1 MPKTEEMLQAGS
13 SSELV
18 DCGVIPHPAPR
29 REWQILAV
37 LVGVQFIHIMDF
49 TMMMSLAP
57 QFMRLYEI
65 TPQQFGLLISVYT
78 FSAGIC
84 GFFAAFII
92 DHFDRKKSVVV
103 VCGGFSL
110 AALLCALS
118 KDYQTL
124 LAARAVAGAFGGVM
138 SAVVFSIIAD
148 IIPEHRRGSAT
159 GTILSSFPLASVIG
173 VPTGLFLAELSDWR
187 APYIFLAILALLII
201 IALLRVLPPVR
212 GHLMHQR
219 EKNPFRQ
226 FHVIFSNP
234 NHLIAFSLIAML
246 MFAGFTVIPF
256 ISAYVVSNAGMRE
269 ADLPYLY
276 FFGGL
281 STFFTAR
288 LIGRLADR
296 YGKRRLFGILATISI
311 IPILLITQLSETA
324 LPLILVVTSLF
335 MILVTGRF
343 IPAMALIT
351 TSVAPHLRGSF
362 MSFNAAVQQ
371 ISAGLASLLA
381 GAIIGVSASGE
392 MINFDTVGLI
402 AAVSTIVCIFLAIRL
417 RSVEERTEK

>member
-1 MPKTEEMLQAGS
+1 MPNTEEMLQAGS

-18 DCGVIPHPAPR
+18 DCGAIPHPAPL

-37 LVGVQFIHIMDF
+37 LTSVQFIHIMDF
-49 TMMMSLAP
+49 TMMMPLAP

-65 TPQQFGLLISVYT
+65 TPQQFGLLVSVYT

-92 DHFDRKKSVVV
+92 DHYDRKVSVIA
-103 VCGGFSL
+103 VCAGFSM

-118 KDYQTL
+118 KDYSTL
-124 LAARAVAGAFGGVM
+124 LTARAVAGAFGGVM

-148 IIPEHRRGSAT
+148 IIPDHRRGAAT
-159 GTILSSFPLASVIG
+159 GTILSSFPIASVIG

-187 APYIFLAILALLII
+187 APYILLTILGLLII
-201 IALLRVLPPVR
+201 IAVLRLLPPIR
-212 GHLMHQR
+212 DHLIHQR
-219 EKNPFRQ
+219 EKNPLRQ
-226 FHVIFSNP
+226 LHLIFSNH
-234 NHLIAFSLIAML
+234 NHLVAFALIAML

-256 ISAYVVSNAGMRE
+256 ISAYVVSNAGMKE

-281 STFFTAR
+281 TTFFTAR
-288 LIGRLADR
+288 LFGRLADH
-296 YGKRRLFGILATISI
+296 YGKRKLFGIVATISI
-311 IPILLITQLSETA
+311 IPILLVTQLSETT
-324 LPLILVVTSLF
+324 LPIILIVTSLF
-335 MILVTGRF
+335 MILVSGRF

-362 MSFNAAVQQ
+362 MSFNASVQQ
-371 ISAGLASLLA
+371 LSASLASLLA
-381 GAIIGVSASGE
+381 GAIIGVSATGE
-392 MINFDTVGLI
+392 MINFDRVGMI
-402 AAVSTIVCIFLAIRL
+402 AAVSTVFCIFLAIRL
-417 RSVEERTEK
+417 KSVE

>member
-1 MPKTEEMLQAGS
+1 MPNTEEMLQAGS

-18 DCGVIPHPAPR
+18 DCGVVPHAASP

-37 LVGVQFIHIMDF
+37 LVSVQFVHIMDF
-49 TMMMSLAP
+49 TIIMPLAP

-65 TPQQFGLLISVYT
+65 TPQQFGLLITVYT

-92 DHFDRKKSVVV
+92 DHFDRKKSVIV

-110 AALLCALS
+110 AVLLCALS
-118 KDYQTL
+118 MDYQTL

-138 SAVVFSIIAD
+138 SAVVFSIVAD
-148 IIPEHRRGSAT
+148 IIPEHRRGRAT

-173 VPTGLFLAELSDWR
+173 VPISLFLAELLDWR
-187 APYIFLAILALLII
+187 APYFFLAILALLII
-201 IALLRVLPPVR
+201 LAVLRLLPPVR
-212 GHLMHQR
+212 GHLLQQR

-226 FHVIFSNP
+226 LHIIFSNP
-234 NHLIAFSLIAML
+234 NHLVAFSLIAML

-269 ADLPYLY
+269 AELPYLY

-296 YGKRRLFGILATISI
+296 HGKRRLFTIVATVSI
-311 IPILLITQLSETA
+311 FPILLVTQLPETS
-324 LPLILVVTSLF
+324 LPLILVVTTLF

-362 MSFNAAVQQ
+362 MSFNSSVQQ
-371 ISAGLASLLA
+371 LSAGLASLLA

-392 MINFDTVGLI
+392 MTNFDTVGMI
-402 AAVSTIVCIFLAIRL
+402 AVLATVICIFLANKL
-417 RSVEERTEK
+417 KSVEENIGK